1 MKLSLESLNY
11 YTWDRLRRIANKC
24 IGDQVFML
32 DRMRGALEYDNSPLE
47 SQVLS
52 QDIKESG
59 KKTN

>member
-1 MKLSLESLNY
+1 
-11 YTWDRLRRIANKC
+11 
-24 IGDQVFML
+24 ML